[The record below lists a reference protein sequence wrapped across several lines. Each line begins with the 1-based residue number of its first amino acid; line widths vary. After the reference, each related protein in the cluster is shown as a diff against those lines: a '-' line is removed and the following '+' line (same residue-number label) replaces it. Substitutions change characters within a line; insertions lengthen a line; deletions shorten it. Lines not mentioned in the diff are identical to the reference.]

1 MPRLPLQQ
9 LQPISRLVLGPIIG
23 LVTEHSARV
32 LVETN
37 QPCSAT
43 CVVRSQ
49 DGSEIKLTLST
60 VPCVPIVFKFH
71 GLLPGTKYTVTFDI
85 PYEVPLPTGSSFTT
99 LRGGFNID
107 RGSASIAVVSCNKI
121 YVTRDEVTPDVDLW
135 RDLYK
140 RIEQGSVDLVCH
152 IGDNVYAD
160 ADLYLIEKGKK
171 VFSGGPKDDCKF
183 LLAMAELQNVSNRSS
198 KYTKCCE
205 IFRQVYVQTWS
216 HMPTRCCLANV
227 PNIMILVCLQ
237 KSSMRLL

>member
-1 MPRLPLQQ
+1 MDD
-9 LQPISRLVLGPIIG
+9 
-23 LVTEHSARV
+23 T
-32 LVETN
+32 
-37 QPCSAT
+37 
-43 CVVRSQ
+43 
-49 DGSEIKLTLST
+49 
-60 VPCVPIVFKFH
+60 
-71 GLLPGTKYTVTFDI
+71 GTKYTVTFDI

-171 VFSGGPKDDCKF
+171 VFSGGPK
-183 LLAMAELQNVSNRSS
+183 VSLTFYAHDAYMRMCMYGNM
-198 KYTKCCE
+198 
-205 IFRQVYVQTWS
+205 YVW
-216 HMPTRCCLANV
+216 
-227 PNIMILVCLQ
+227 
-237 KSSMRLL
+237 